1 MSHTYLHECVCI
13 NRFFKVSF
21 FPPLERANVSLYKL
35 FSDLLYVEH
44 LILLRKLMIIII
56 ILNGPDLYLLKERK
70 QQVK

>member
-1 MSHTYLHECVCI
+1 M
-13 NRFFKVSF
+13 
-21 FPPLERANVSLYKL
+21 SLYKL